1 MFGFF
6 IGTVCLV
13 LLFANLRR
21 RHYYAAYGP
30 FDDDDRGYGFGGCGR
45 GYGGF
50 GRFGFGRGFWH
61 GGRGRRGGY
70 RKFIARQMLTRL
82 DTTPGQEKAI
92 RSAVE
97 TLRNSL
103 IDGRDELSS
112 LRRDLAQAFGGDVL
126 DEEALTAGLAK
137 QEAFVNRA
145 RGELVS
151 AIRNVH
157 EALDGRQRRQVAE
170 WIAGGFSGRSRAR
183 DDDDWL

>member
-6 IGTVCLV
+6 IGTACLV
-13 LLFANLRR
+13 MLFANLRR

-30 FDDDDRGYGFGGCGR
+30 WGGDGDGYGGCGR
-45 GYGGF
+45 GYGF

-92 RSAVE
+92 RNAVE

-103 IDGRDELSS
+103 SDGRDEFASV
-112 LRRDLAQAFGGDVL
+112 RRDLAQAFGGDVL
-126 DEEALTAGLAK
+126 DEQPLTAALAK

-145 RGELVS
+145 RGELV
-151 AIRNVH
+151 AGIRNVH

-170 WIAGGFSGRSRAR
+170 WIAGGFSGRSAR
-183 DDDDWL
+183 DDDDWM

>member
-13 LLFANLRR
+13 LLFAQLRR

-30 FDDDDRGYGFGGCGR
+30 WGDDRGYGGACGPGFGVGF
-45 GYGGF
+45 GGF
-50 GRFGFGRGFWH
+50 GRGGFW
-61 GGRGRRGGY
+61 GRGRRGHH
-70 RKFIARQMLTRL
+70 RRFIARQLLERL

-97 TLRNSL
+97 TLRTSL
-103 IDGRDELSS
+103 SEGREELQSV
-112 LRRDLAQAFGGDVL
+112 RRDLAQVFGAEAL
-126 DEEALTAGLAK
+126 DEQALTAALSK

-145 RGELVS
+145 RSEAVQ

-157 EALDGRQRRQVAE
+157 EALDPRQRRQVSE
-170 WIAGGFSGRSRAR
+170 WISGGFSRR
-183 DDDDWL
+183 DRDDDWL

>member
-30 FDDDDRGYGFGGCGR
+30 WGDDRGYGLGGCGR
-45 GYGGF
+45 GGGF
-50 GRFGFGRGFWH
+50 GGFGFGRGFWH

-92 RSAVE
+92 RNAVE
-97 TLRNSL
+97 TLRNSM
-103 IDGRDELSS
+103 IDGRDTRE
-112 LRRDLAQAFGGDVL
+112 
-126 DEEALTAGLAK
+126 
-137 QEAFVNRA
+137 
-145 RGELVS
+145 
-151 AIRNVH
+151 
-157 EALDGRQRRQVAE
+157 
-170 WIAGGFSGRSRAR
+170 
-183 DDDDWL
+183 DDDWL